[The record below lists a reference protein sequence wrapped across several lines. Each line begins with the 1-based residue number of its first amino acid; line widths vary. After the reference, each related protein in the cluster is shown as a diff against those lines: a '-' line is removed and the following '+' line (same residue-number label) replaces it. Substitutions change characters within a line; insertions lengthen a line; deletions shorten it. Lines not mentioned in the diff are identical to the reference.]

1 MRHTPDT
8 NRSTRSG
15 GRRHRLLAAFEPYLM
30 LSPAAAFILLIMVVP
45 LLLAFAYSVQYY
57 VVVDPFGRRFV
68 GLDNYWRMLQDP
80 VFVVA
85 LRNTAVWTLASLL
98 LQFVLGFTLA
108 MLLNAGPFPLKGL
121 YQSIVFLPWAVPAF
135 LIGLVWKW
143 MYNAEFGIITDV
155 LTRLHLLEGPT
166 GLLSRPDT
174 ALFAVV
180 AANVW
185 FGIPFFAIMLLAGLQ
200 AIPPELYEAAAIDGA
215 SGVRQFLSVTVPLLR
230 PTIVVSLLLR
240 TIWIANF
247 PDLIYLMTGGGPAN
261 ASQTLATYIFTT
273 TYESLNFGY
282 GAALS
287 VALFAL
293 LSLYTVFALKVG
305 LLREG

>member
-1 MRHTPDT
+1 
-8 NRSTRSG
+8 
-15 GRRHRLLAAFEPYLM
+15 M
-30 LSPAAAFILLIMVVP
+30 LSPAYGFILTIMIVP

-57 VVVDPFGRRFV
+57 VVVDPLGRRFV
-68 GLDNYWRMLQDP
+68 GLENYTRLLHDP
-80 VFVVA
+80 VFFVA
-85 LRNTAVWTLASLL
+85 LRNTAMWTFASLFF
-98 LQFVLGFTLA
+98 QFVLGFTLA

-135 LIGLVWKW
+135 LIGMVWKW
-143 MYNAEFGIITDV
+143 MYNAEFGVINDL
-155 LTRLHLLEGPT
+155 LTRAHLLTEPT
-166 GLLSRPDT
+166 GLLSRPQT
-174 ALFAVV
+174 ALYAVV

-200 AIPPELYEAAAIDGA
+200 AIAPELYEAAAIDGA
-215 SGVRQFLSVTVPLLR
+215 SGIRQFWSVTVPLLK

-273 TYESLNFGY
+273 TYEGLNFGY

-287 VALFAL
+287 VALFVL
-293 LSLYTVFALKVG
+293 LSLYTVFALRAG
-305 LLREG
+305 FARER

>member
-1 MRHTPDT
+1 
-8 NRSTRSG
+8 
-15 GRRHRLLAAFEPYLM
+15 M
-30 LSPAAAFILLIMVVP
+30 LSPAYAFILLIMAVP
-45 LLLAFAYSVQYY
+45 LVIAFGYSLQYY

-68 GLDNYWRMLQDP
+68 GLDNYLRLLQDP
-80 VFVVA
+80 VFKVA
-85 LRNTAVWTLASLL
+85 LRNTAVWTLTSLV

-108 MLLNAGPFPLKGL
+108 MLLNAGPFRLKGL
-121 YQSIVFLPWAVPAF
+121 YQSVVFLPWAVPAF

-143 MYNAEFGIITDV
+143 MYNAEFGVVTD
-155 LTRLHLLEGPT
+155 LLARAHLLEGPV

-185 FGIPFFAIMLLAGLQ
+185 FGIPFFAIMILAGLQ

-215 SGVRQFLSVTVPLLR
+215 SDVRQFWSVTLPMLR
-230 PTIVVSLLLR
+230 PAIVVSLLLR

-273 TYESLNFGY
+273 TYEGLDFGY
-282 GAALS
+282 GATLS
-287 VALFAL
+287 VALCVIL
-293 LSLYTVFALKVG
+293 TLYTFVALKVG
-305 LLREG
+305 FARES